1 MKKKMHI
8 LYFGGTRLAF
18 GSLSAAT
25 NAMSALAK
33 GVEVKDDPHY
43 RDYQAKDDSDHQS
56 LDHMSLQIGN
66 VDFPK
71 PKKPLGLPAPKRNT
85 VPCPFCE
92 AVDVPR
98 GSNCKS
104 CGEYVS

>member
-8 LYFGGTRLAF
+8 LEFCGTYLAF

-33 GVEVKDDPHY
+33 AVEVKDDVSFRDFTVKDESDYHY
-43 RDYQAKDDSDHQS
+43 
-56 LDHMSLQIGN
+56 LDRMKLQIGH

-71 PKKPLGLPAPKRNT
+71 TKKPLGLPAPKRNT

-92 AVDVPR
+92 AVDVTR